1 MLGRSTR
8 DRAHVD
14 DSSTMIGG
22 STLSAPG
29 AAIDRLFRRESG
41 QAVAALARAFG
52 DLDRAEEAV
61 QDAFLVALERWPRD
75 GIPPNPAAWIAVTAR
90 RKAIDR
96 LRAARR
102 ESPSPAAALL
112 DEAAG
117 DAADE
122 AAVGGEGES
131 PIPDERLELIFACC
145 HPALAPEARVAL
157 TLRALGGLSTR
168 EVARAF
174 LVSEDAMAQRLQRA
188 KQKLRGAG
196 IRFELPRERDLPTR
210 RASVLATLYLIFSE
224 GYAATAGDALV
235 RRELCAEA
243 IRLTRVLCRLM
254 PDEPEAL
261 GLLALM
267 LLHDSRRDARVDA
280 AGELV
285 LLADQDRS
293 RWDGE
298 AIAEGSGLVER
309 ALALGGGGPY
319 VLQACIA
326 AEHARPGGPDWTRVA
341 GAYEQ
346 LLAVAG
352 GPVVAL
358 NRAVAVAMARGPEA
372 GLALMDELASEL
384 DGYHLFHSA
393 RADLLRRLDRS
404 ADAAAAYS
412 RALELA
418 VNPVER
424 TFLARRLDEVA
435 TARRRP

>member
-1 MLGRSTR
+1 
-8 DRAHVD
+8 
-14 DSSTMIGG
+14 
-22 STLSAPG
+22 
-29 AAIDRLFRRESG
+29 
-41 QAVAALARAFG
+41 VAALARAFG

-61 QDAFLVALERWPRD
+61 QDAFLVAVERWPRD
-75 GIPPNPAAWIAVTAR
+75 GIPPNPAAWIALTAR

-102 ESPSPAAALL
+102 EPPAAPTDIAGVDRRSGGDPLVAL
-112 DEAAG
+112 EAL
-117 DAADE
+117 
-122 AAVGGEGES
+122 GGEREA

-188 KQKLRGAG
+188 KRKLRGAG
-196 IRFELPRERDLPTR
+196 IRFELPRESDLPAR
-210 RASVLATLYLIFSE
+210 RASVLATLYLVFSE

-243 IRLTRVLCRLM
+243 IRLTRVLCALM
-254 PDEPEAL
+254 PGEPEAL

-267 LLHDSRRDARVDA
+267 RLHDSRRDARVDA
-280 AGELV
+280 GGELV

-293 RWDGE
+293 RWDSE
-298 AIAEGSGLVER
+298 AIGEGSALVER
-309 ALALGGGGPY
+309 ALARGGEGPY
-319 VLQACIA
+319 VLQAFIA
-326 AEHARPGGPDWTRVA
+326 AEHARPNGPDWTRVA
-341 GAYEQ
+341 GAYER

-352 GPVVAL
+352 GPVIAL

-372 GLALMDELASEL
+372 GLALMNDLADEL

-393 RADLLRRLDRS
+393 RADLLRRLGRVEE
-404 ADAAAAYS
+404 AAAAYS
-412 RALELA
+412 RALEVA

-424 TFLARRLDEVA
+424 AFLEGRLEEVRQRV

>member
-1 MLGRSTR
+1 
-8 DRAHVD
+8 
-14 DSSTMIGG
+14 
-22 STLSAPG
+22 
-29 AAIDRLFRRESG
+29 
-41 QAVAALARAFG
+41 VAALARAFG

-61 QDAFLVALERWPRD
+61 QDAFVVAIERWPRD
-75 GIPPNPAAWIAVTAR
+75 GVPANPAAWIALTAR

-96 LRAARR
+96 LRASRR
-102 ESPSPAAALL
+102 ESPAAPADLADTPGSARDSVAGGDDPLTRLEAL
-112 DEAAG
+112 
-117 DAADE
+117 ADE
-122 AAVGGEGES
+122 SAA
-131 PIPDERLELIFACC
+131 PIPDERLELMFACC

-188 KQKLRGAG
+188 KRKLRGAG
-196 IRFELPRERDLPTR
+196 IRFDLPRERDLPTR
-210 RASVLATLYLIFSE
+210 RASVLATLYLVFGE

-235 RRELCAEA
+235 RRDLCAEA
-243 IRLTRVLCRLM
+243 IRLARVLCALM

-267 LLHDSRRDARVDA
+267 RLHDSRRDARVSPS
-280 AGELV
+280 GELV

-293 RWDGE
+293 RWDRA

-309 ALALGGGGPY
+309 ALAIGGDGPY
-319 VLQACIA
+319 VLQAFIA
-326 AEHARPGGPDWTRVA
+326 AEHARSGGPDWTRVA
-341 GAYEQ
+341 GAYER

-372 GLALMDELASEL
+372 GLRLVDALAGEL

-393 RADLLRRLDRS
+393 RADLLRRLGR
-404 ADAAAAYS
+404 ADEASAAYS

-418 VNPVER
+418 ANPVER
-424 TFLARRLDEVA
+424 AFLARRLDET
-435 TARRRP
+435 TAGPPP

>member
-1 MLGRSTR
+1 M
-8 DRAHVD
+8 
-14 DSSTMIGG
+14 
-22 STLSAPG
+22 
-29 AAIDRLFRRESG
+29 
-41 QAVAALARAFG
+41 AALARAFG

-61 QDAFLVALERWPRD
+61 QDAFVVALERWPRD
-75 GIPPNPAAWIAVTAR
+75 GVPANPAAWIALTAR

-96 LRAARR
+96 LRATRR
-102 ESPSPAAALL
+102 ESPAAPADLADAPAPARASVAGGDDLLTRLEALEGEPAA
-112 DEAAG
+112 
-117 DAADE
+117 
-122 AAVGGEGES
+122 
-131 PIPDERLELIFACC
+131 PIPDERLELMFACC

-188 KQKLRGAG
+188 KRKLRGAG
-196 IRFELPRERDLPTR
+196 IRFELPRERDLPAR
-210 RASVLATLYLIFSE
+210 RASVLATLYLVFGE

-243 IRLTRVLCRLM
+243 IRLARVLCALM

-267 LLHDSRRDARVDA
+267 RLHDSRRDARVGED
-280 AGELV
+280 GELV
-285 LLADQDRS
+285 LLEDQDRS
-293 RWDGE
+293 RWDRA

-309 ALALGGGGPY
+309 ALAMGGDGPY
-319 VLQACIA
+319 VLQAFVA

-341 GAYEQ
+341 GAYDR

-372 GLALMDELASEL
+372 GLRLVDALAGEL

-393 RADLLRRLDRS
+393 RADLLRRLGRAEEAS
-404 ADAAAAYS
+404 AAYA

-418 VNPVER
+418 ANPVER
-424 TFLARRLDEVA
+424 AFLARRLDET
-435 TARRRP
+435 TARPRP